1 MQKPAICVVGLG
13 YVGLPLAHAFAKKG
27 HAVSGYD
34 ISKHRV
40 QELSEGKDSTLELSA
55 EQLWEVPITFST
67 DPAVI
72 GGADVII
79 MALPTP
85 IDDANNPDMTILFA
99 ASATVGKHLKKGA
112 IVVYEST
119 VYPGVTEELCGPI
132 LEKHSGLVCGKDFT
146 LGYSPERINPGD
158 KQHTVTKILKIV
170 AGQDA
175 QTLDRLADLYGSVIE
190 AGVHRAPSIRVAEMA
205 KAIENAQRD
214 INIAF
219 VNEVAMLCNRLNIP
233 TKDVL
238 EAAGTK
244 WNFLKFTPG
253 LVGGHCIG
261 VDPYYL
267 VEKAKQ
273 LGMATHVI
281 TAGRAIN
288 DGMSAFVAGM
298 VAGKAKKGGRVLV
311 LGLTFK
317 EDIPDTRNSKAQDV
331 VRELRNLGFAVE
343 AHDPFLPADRI
354 AALGMTPG
362 SPDKGPFDAILLLV
376 PHREYRERKPETFVR
391 ALNADGV
398 FFDLKTL
405 LPSAPFTAAGK
416 TYLSL

>member
-1 MQKPAICVVGLG
+1 VGLG

-27 HAVSGYD
+27 YPVYGYD
-34 ISKHRV
+34 ISRRRV
-40 QELSEGKDSTLELSA
+40 DELTSGTDSTLELSPQ
-55 EQLWEVPITFST
+55 QLKEVDIAYST

-72 GGADVII
+72 KNADVVV

-85 IDDANNPDMTILFA
+85 IDDANNPDMTILLQ
-99 ASATVGKHLKKGA
+99 ASETVGKNLKKGA

-119 VYPGVTEELCGPI
+119 VYPGVTEELCGAV
-132 LEKHSGLVCGKDFT
+132 LAKHSGMECGKDFT

-158 KQHTVTKILKIV
+158 KEHTVTKIKKIV

-175 QTLDRLADLYGSVIE
+175 KTLETLAGLYEDVIV
-190 AGVHRAPSIRVAEMA
+190 AGIHRAPSIKVAEMA

-219 VNEVAMLCNRLNIP
+219 VNEIAMLCNKIGIP

-244 WNFLKFTPG
+244 WNFLKFAPG

-273 LGMATHVI
+273 LGMRTHVI
-281 TAGRAIN
+281 AAGRSIN
-288 DGMSAFVAGM
+288 DNMSTYVAER
-298 VAGKAKKGGRVLV
+298 VAEALGDPKGKKALV

-317 EDIPDTRNSKAQDV
+317 EDIPDTRNSKAHDV
-331 VRELRNLGFAVE
+331 VRVLLKMGADVRVHDTFLNAETVATLGFK
-343 AHDPFLPADRI
+343 
-354 AALGMTPG
+354 PG
-362 SPDKGPFDAILLLV
+362 TLEEGGYDAILLLV
-376 PHREYRERKPETFVR
+376 THKQYRDLAPVSFVN
-391 ALNADGV
+391 ALVDGGV
-398 FFDLKTL
+398 LFDLKSVFPRET
-405 LPSAPFTAAGK
+405 FEKAGK
-416 TYLSL
+416 KLLAL